1 MKNLL
6 GHIYNM
12 DWAQIITSFVGV
24 LAILFVPIGWVVTT
38 MYKLDRR
45 TTILETKNKIE
56 SRKLDS
62 IDEKISDVVD
72 SVQIIKVAIA
82 KIETLLGSRADDSL
96 HGR

>member
-6 GHIYNM
+6 GHILNM

>member
-1 MKNLL
+1 MENLL
-6 GHIYNM
+6 GHIFNM

-82 KIETLLGSRADDSL
+82 KIETILGSRAEDSIN
-96 HGR
+96 R